1 MRRERIRVLLVYHSA
16 ALSGARK
23 IFEAL
28 AAHKEIEL
36 RVLGPRRAFNRKRNL
51 LLEIPE
57 PYHGK
62 FDLVTGS
69 VYKAMRNPT
78 GPYLTGLLREMVQF
92 RPQIIH
98 IMDEVSS
105 RTYLQALIYR
115 NFFLRGAKVLFFGFE
130 NILDAPRSPRSRRK
144 WDFICRNANGGGYA
158 NTEGLEK
165 VVELRYPRDNLMVTY
180 WGVPLNQFYPSR
192 NEKLRRELGV
202 HDKFVLGYVGRIV
215 QEKGLF
221 TLLNALKYLPESVHC
236 LLIGDGPNRDFLI
249 AKAKALDLEA
259 RVHWLGRIPRDQAHK
274 YINTFDAFVLPS
286 ETMPRWKEQFG
297 RVLPE
302 AMACGVSIIGS
313 DSGAIPEVIGKAGK
327 IFPERDCYALATAI
341 RTLYENP
348 QLCRDLGKKGMKRAK
363 EHFSCEAF
371 AQKLVRLYIHTL
383 APNLLPAGDN
393 RCS

>member
-1 MRRERIRVLLVYHSA
+1 MRKEKIKVLLVYHSA
-16 ALSGARK
+16 ALSAARK
-23 IFEAL
+23 VFEAL
-28 AAHKEIEL
+28 ATHKEIEL

-57 PYHGK
+57 RYHGDY
-62 FDLVTGS
+62 DLVTGR
-69 VYKAMRNPT
+69 VYRAMRDPT

-98 IMDEVSS
+98 IMNEVFS
-105 RTYLQALIYR
+105 RIHLQALVYR
-115 NFFLRGAKVLFFGFE
+115 NLFLRGAKVLFFGFE
-130 NILDAPRSPRSRRK
+130 NILDVPRSPRSRRK
-144 WDFICRNANGGGYA
+144 WDFICRNGNGGGYA
-158 NTEGLEK
+158 NTEGLER
-165 VVELRYPRDNLMVTY
+165 VVELGYSRDNLMVTY

-202 HDKFVLGYVGRIV
+202 HEKFVLGYVGRIV

-236 LLIGDGPNRDFLI
+236 LCIGDGPDLNFFI
-249 AKAKALDLEA
+249 AKARALGLEN
-259 RVHWLGRIPRDQAHK
+259 RVHWVGEVPRGNARS
-274 YINTFDAFVLPS
+274 YINAFDALVLPS
-286 ETMPRWKEQFG
+286 ETTPWWKEQLG

-313 DSGAIPEVIGKAGK
+313 DSGAIPEIVGEAGE
-327 IFPERDCYALATAI
+327 IFPERDCYALAATV
-341 RTLYENP
+341 RTLHENP
-348 QLCRDLGKKGMKRAK
+348 QMCLDLGKKGMKRAK

-371 AQKLVRLYIHTL
+371 AEKLVHLYIHTL

-393 RCS
+393 GCS